1 MMMAIVVVVDSRE
14 SREDMESHERGF
26 KALLLLSV
34 FVLFVSCFEAMPTSS
49 RLYLNPSTKYL

>member
-34 FVLFVSCFEAMPTSS
+34 FVLFFICSVLCRNANKFSFVPKS
-49 RLYLNPSTKYL
+49 